1 MFYLGSHREHLQN
14 CLDEISVKFP
24 NPDSFYNSEYLRNIL
39 KETLRLRPSAP
50 LRGRTFTENSSILNF
65 PIYKNTT
72 IALCWFP
79 IHLDP
84 TIWGENSQKFHP
96 PRWVHP
102 PTQPGAYLPFGAGL
116 RRCIGELMAS
126 REAAVVLG
134 RLMQKIEWEISEKS
148 LDPLM
153 ELNIT
158 MKMKGGLWLKVK
170 PKNK

>member
-1 MFYLGSHREHLQN
+1 
-14 CLDEISVKFP
+14 
-24 NPDSFYNSEYLRNIL
+24 
-39 KETLRLRPSAP
+39 
-50 LRGRTFTENSSILNF
+50 
-65 PIYKNTT
+65 
-72 IALCWFP
+72 
-79 IHLDP
+79 
-84 TIWGENSQKFHP
+84 
-96 PRWVHP
+96 
-102 PTQPGAYLPFGAGL
+102 
-116 RRCIGELMAS
+116 MAS